1 MGEKVGLF
9 DDLFSDDMKKRAQAF
24 GLFSFL
30 NEMEEENENTDELIQ
45 DEEDNYNNENE
56 EINQKNSKS

>member
-1 MGEKVGLF
+1 MGLF
-9 DDLFSDDMKKRAQAF
+9 DDLFSDDMKKRSQAF

-30 NEMEEENENTDELIQ
+30 NEMEEENKNTDELIQ
-45 DEEDNYNNENE
+45 DEEDNYNDENE